1 MSRYLLI
8 KQGNIHNAVQEEAF
22 AADILVEN
30 GKIKKIAPVL
40 EGKIVNE
47 AEVVDATGMNVY
59 PGFVDAHCH
68 LGLDGYATGTV
79 GQDFNELSD
88 PVTP

>member
-30 GKIKKIAPVL
+30 GKIKKSL
-40 EGKIVNE
+40 RFWREK
-47 AEVVDATGMNVY
+47 
-59 PGFVDAHCH
+59 
-68 LGLDGYATGTV
+68 
-79 GQDFNELSD
+79 S
-88 PVTP
+88 